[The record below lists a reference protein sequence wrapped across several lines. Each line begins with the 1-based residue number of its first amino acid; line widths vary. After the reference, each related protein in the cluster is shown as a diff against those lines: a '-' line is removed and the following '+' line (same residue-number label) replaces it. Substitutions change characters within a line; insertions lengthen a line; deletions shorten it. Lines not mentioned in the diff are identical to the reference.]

1 MNKPKFAIALAVS
14 AVVLA
19 SAGVVY
25 ARNIAS
31 YDLIVPRFGGTSYTS
46 TLTKVNTSRAVDSNT
61 SNGGGYSVNT
71 AVYRPST
78 TRVTPKYA
86 LASGSRVLISYNAG
100 KAIPA
105 SGYRLGHTNNMST
118 VVNVQSRGS
127 WSPDEH

>member
-1 MNKPKFAIALAVS
+1 MNKPKFAIALAVA

-19 SAGVVY
+19 SVGMAY

-61 SNGGGYSVNT
+61 SNGGGYSMNT
-71 AVYRPST
+71 AVYHPNT

-86 LASGSRVLISYNAG
+86 LASGSRVLISYNSG
-100 KAIPA
+100 QAIPA

-127 WSPDEH
+127 WSPDER